1 MWPFLRIFVI
11 DCMFAISN
19 ITPIVFYFQMQ
30 RRNYLSIVITAI
42 IIGGFVGGS
51 HTLVPEIFAQNTT
64 TDSGGSATPLKTLR
78 LGYYP
83 NINHA
88 QAVIGVGRGDFQ
100 KALGPDIKLETVV
113 FNAGPSAIE
122 ALLANR
128 IDATYVGSNPAIN
141 GYVVSAGEV
150 FVVRNDS
157 GIQSPKDIGGK
168 KFASPQLGNTQDIA
182 LRKYIQDNGFKTT
195 ENGGNVT
202 VVPIANPD
210 ILTLFLK
217 KEIDGAW
224 IPEPWGSRLIKEGN
238 GRIFLDERDLWP
250 NGKFITANIA
260 VSTDYLKNNPD
271 VINKLL
277 TAHVNE
283 TNWINSHKEETI
295 KVFNTEIKKLTGKTI
310 PEDELRDGLA
320 RLEITYDP
328 LKLSLF
334 QSANNAYDVGLLA
347 KGQPRPVLTG
357 IFDTTQLN
365 EVLSE
370 KGLPPINGGA
380 ASTTINASAIESFGA
395 VE

>member
-1 MWPFLRIFVI
+1 
-11 DCMFAISN
+11 
-19 ITPIVFYFQMQ
+19 MQ
-30 RRNYLSIVITAI
+30 KRNYLSIIITAI
-42 IIGGFVGGS
+42 IVGGFIGTSNIPV
-51 HTLVPEIFAQNTT
+51 TKIFAQNTT
-64 TDSGGSATPLKTLR
+64 GNGDGSATGVKTFR
-78 LGYYP
+78 LGYFP

-100 KALGPDIKLETVV
+100 KVLGPDIKLETFE

-122 ALLANR
+122 ALLAKR

-141 GYVVSAGEV
+141 GYVVSDGAGLRIV
-150 FVVRNDS
+150 AGSASAGATFVVRNDS
-157 GIQSPKDIGGK
+157 GINSPKDLGGK
-168 KFASPQLGNTQDIA
+168 KLASPQLGNTQDIA
-182 LRKYIQDNGFKTT
+182 LRKYIQDNGFRTT

-224 IPEPWGSRLIKEGN
+224 VPEPWGARLIKEGN

-250 NGKFITANIA
+250 DGKFVTANIA

-271 VINKLL
+271 VIKKLL

-283 TNWINSHKEETI
+283 TNWINTHKEEAI
-295 KVFNTEIKKLTGKTI
+295 KVFNTELKKLTGKTI
-310 PEDELRDGLA
+310 PEDELRDGLT

-334 QSANNAYDVGLLA
+334 RSANNAYDVGLLA

-357 IFDTTQLN
+357 IFDVTQLN
-365 EVLSE
+365 EVLNENGS
-370 KGLPPINGGA
+370 PPIEGGA
-380 ASTTINASAIESFGA
+380 AATSATANASAISESFGA

>member
-1 MWPFLRIFVI
+1 
-11 DCMFAISN
+11 
-19 ITPIVFYFQMQ
+19 
-30 RRNYLSIVITAI
+30 
-42 IIGGFVGGS
+42 
-51 HTLVPEIFAQNTT
+51 
-64 TDSGGSATPLKTLR
+64 
-78 LGYYP
+78 
-83 NINHA
+83 
-88 QAVIGVGRGDFQ
+88 
-100 KALGPDIKLETVV
+100 
-113 FNAGPSAIE
+113 
-122 ALLANR
+122 
-128 IDATYVGSNPAIN
+128 
-141 GYVVSAGEV
+141 
-150 FVVRNDS
+150 
-157 GIQSPKDIGGK
+157 
-168 KFASPQLGNTQDIA
+168 
-182 LRKYIQDNGFKTT
+182 
-195 ENGGNVT
+195 
-202 VVPIANPD
+202 
-210 ILTLFLK
+210 LK

-224 IPEPWGSRLIKEGN
+224 VPEPWGARLIKEGN

-250 NGKFITANIA
+250 NGKFVTANIA
-260 VSTDYLKNNPD
+260 VGTDYLNNNPD

-283 TNWINSHKEETI
+283 TNWINSHKEEAI

-380 ASTTINASAIESFGA
+380 PSTTTNASAIEESFGA

>member
-1 MWPFLRIFVI
+1 
-11 DCMFAISN
+11 
-19 ITPIVFYFQMQ
+19 MQ

-100 KALGPDIKLETVV
+100 KALGPDVKLETVV

-141 GYVVSAGEV
+141 GYVVSDGEGLRIVAGSASAGAV

-271 VINKLL
+271 VIKKLL
-277 TAHVNE
+277 TAHINE
-283 TNWINSHKEETI
+283 TNWINTHKEEAI
-295 KVFNTEIKKLTGKTI
+295 KTFNTELKKLTGKTI
-310 PEDELRDGLA
+310 PGNELRDGLT

-334 QSANNAYDVGLLA
+334 RSANNAYDVGLLA

-357 IFDTTQLN
+357 IFDITQLN
-365 EVLSE
+365 EILSE
-370 KGLPPINGGA
+370 KGLPPIDGGA
-380 ASTTINASAIESFGA
+380 ASTTTNASAIDESFGA